1 MIMNLKLIKYCRIKV
16 KKINLQV
23 NITCKNE
30 IRKK

>member
-1 MIMNLKLIKYCRIKV
+1 MNLKLIKYYRMKA
-16 KKINLQV
+16 KEINLQV